1 MFCGRH
7 HTLEGCISGM
17 FNFQLSRR
25 PQCSISSCKP
35 LVTLCVSV
43 RSYCGV
49 LHARC
54 KIACAPL
61 SPPCAHRIHLP
72 CGTVLM
78 SIFHVS
84 LALPSCHFAQRSA
97 DFAFA
102 LATPSSPCACRIVA
116 RALILVLLLHPT
128 RLFLCVVDR
137 SRCGTASLAQLVPV
151 RSFLLWCSTCSLY
164 CLMFSCAKLLKA
176 QTVSNTNSWDPARS
190 FACEFHNPSGD
201 V

>member
-61 SPPCAHRIHLP
+61 SPPCAHRIT
-72 CGTVLM
+72 C
-78 SIFHVS
+78 
-84 LALPSCHFAQRSA
+84 LAAQCSCPYSMYR
-97 DFAFA
+97 
-102 LATPSSPCACRIVA
+102 SPCPLVTLHSA
-116 RALILVLLLHPT
+116 ALILPSLSQHPRLLVHVESLLARSFLYCSCTP
-128 RLFLCVVDR
+128 LVFLCVVDR

-151 RSFLLWCSTCSLY
+151 RSFLLWCSSAHCI
-164 CLMFSCAKLLKA
+164 
-176 QTVSNTNSWDPARS
+176 V
-190 FACEFHNPSGD
+190 
-201 V
+201 